1 MTRLQKNIFNVFKVA
16 FAAGL
21 IFYLVS
27 SGGLNLCSMSKA
39 MSHTWWF
46 FLITLLTG
54 LLVVITSF
62 RWYLLLLAQEV
73 KITFWKTLSLN
84 FIGMFFNICIPGTTG
99 GDLVKCYYVASI
111 YPDKKTSTITTI
123 LVDRVMGLIGLLLV
137 GGLLVLAYP
146 AISLGGNS
154 LIRAFSYS
162 ILIFCIGTVASL
174 IILLNIPVSF
184 MATYLEKSSH
194 LPLRNLFL
202 NFYQTMQVYRDNQS
216 VIYLSFLLSILN
228 HTVIIITS
236 IMVGRIIGAGLS
248 WRFYGVITP
257 MGLIASALPIAP
269 AGLGIGEAAFE
280 YLYKQVGSSM
290 GGEIIALLHLI
301 MIFWGL
307 VGFPFYL
314 LTKRIPAPSAEQ
326 PGLTELKA
334 FYEK

>member
-1 MTRLQKNIFNVFKVA
+1 MTRLQKNIFNVFKIA

-27 SGGLNLCSMSKA
+27 SGSLNLRSMSKA

-46 FLITLLTG
+46 SLITLLTG
-54 LLVVITSF
+54 LLVVITSY
-62 RWYLLLLAQEV
+62 RWYLLLIAQDV
-73 KITFWKTLSLN
+73 RITFWKTLSLN
-84 FIGMFFNICIPGTTG
+84 FIGMFFNICLPGATG

-111 YPDKKTSTITTI
+111 YPDKKASTITTV

-137 GGLLVLAYP
+137 GGGSVLLYP

-162 ILIFCIGTVASL
+162 IVIFCIGTLASL
-174 IILLNIPVSF
+174 IVLLNIPVSF
-184 MATYLEKSSH
+184 LATYLEKAHH

-202 NFYQTMQVYRDNQS
+202 KFYQAMQVYRDNQP
-216 VIYLSFLLSILN
+216 VIYLSILLSTLN
-228 HTVIIITS
+228 HTVLIITS
-236 IMVGRIIGAGLS
+236 IMVGKIMGVGLS

-257 MGLIASALPIAP
+257 MGLVASALPIAP

-290 GGEIIALLHLI
+290 GGEIIALLHLM

-307 VGFPFYL
+307 VGLPFYL
-314 LTKRIPAPSAEQ
+314 LTKRSPAPSAEQ
-326 PGLTELKA
+326 ELV
-334 FYEK
+334 